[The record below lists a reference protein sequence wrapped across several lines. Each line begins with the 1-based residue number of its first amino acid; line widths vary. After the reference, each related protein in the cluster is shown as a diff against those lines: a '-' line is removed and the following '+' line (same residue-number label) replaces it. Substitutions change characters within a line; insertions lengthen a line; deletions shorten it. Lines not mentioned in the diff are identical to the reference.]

1 MDCIRPL
8 VKRLRRILK
17 RDETPSWIY
26 KEIEKRQSQAALKQ
40 FLARRTVDSRTKKE
54 TLLPKI
60 NNLNVKAAEFISR
73 LDGFQVKICIV
84 NSNGSAKNY
93 TIVYIELPNRIK
105 VKNLS

>member
-1 MDCIRPL
+1 MDFLRPI

-26 KEIEKRQSQAALKQ
+26 KEIEKRQTQAALKQ

-54 TLLPKI
+54 TVLPKI

-73 LDGFQVKICIV
+73 LDGFQVKIFIV
-84 NSNGSAKNY
+84 NSNSLAQQNK
-93 TIVYIELPNRIK
+93 IK
-105 VKNLS
+105 ASSVCSIFI

>member
-1 MDCIRPL
+1 MDFIRPI

-60 NNLNVKAAEFISR
+60 NNLNA
-73 LDGFQVKICIV
+73 
-84 NSNGSAKNY
+84 
-93 TIVYIELPNRIK
+93 NRSTSK
-105 VKNLS
+105 VKLLNLYSDLTDFK

>member
-1 MDCIRPL
+1 MDFIRPI

-60 NNLNVKAAEFISR
+60 NNLNANRSKAAEFISR
-73 LDGFQVKICIV
+73 LDGFQVKIFIV
-84 NSNGSAKNY
+84 NSNSLAQQNK
-93 TIVYIELPNRIK
+93 IK
-105 VKNLS
+105 ASSVCSIFI